1 MDANT
6 QPRTEPRT
14 DVFCFDHARPPPE
27 RSEPPPSWPSPGFYR
42 CETTD
47 FYVTADG
54 RVFLLRTPDE
64 PACLHQCHV
73 LPSSAVPSS
82 ARVEPPLEILARAA
96 DELARP
102 STARMRS
109 IRDEVRRDRVVAVA
123 ALLQETLECVS
134 EEIERLLLDE
144 CPPEPAGLHERLT
157 ERLDL
162 LNRQRLTLDNQGI
175 NRRGERQ
182 NVPAPGPDV
191 PLAAAPFVHRG
202 EYIGWSVGVAAV
214 VASLPGMPET
224 TTELRDAHMRGELW
238 TIARG
243 GLVYVF
249 RCMPTD
255 TSNTDTS
262 KETAA

>member
-27 RSEPPPSWPSPGFYR
+27 RSEPPLSRPSPGFYR

-64 PACLHQCHV
+64 PACLHQCHA
-73 LPSSAVPSS
+73 LPSLAVPSS
-82 ARVEPPLEILARAA
+82 ARVEPALEILARAA

-109 IRDEVRRDRVVAVA
+109 IRDEVRRDRLVAVA
-123 ALLQETLECVS
+123 ALLQETLACAS
-134 EEIERLLLDE
+134 EGIERLLLDE
-144 CPPEPAGLHERLT
+144 CPPDPAGLHERLV
-157 ERLDL
+157 ERLDSI
-162 LNRQRLTLDNQGI
+162 NRQRLALDNQGI

-191 PLAAAPFVHRG
+191 PPAVAPFVHRG
-202 EYIGWSVGVAAV
+202 EYIGWSVGIAAV

-224 TTELRDAHMRGELW
+224 TAELRDAHMRGELW
-238 TIARG
+238 TIARD

-249 RCMPTD
+249 RCTPTD